1 MGRRKVPAESA
12 NSGWIEV
19 SEPVGKTVA
28 RIRYIDQTEYQA
40 VEIDFT
46 DGSVFFLEP
55 RVRIRARIL
64 DKSTGDVEL
73 LKEYG
78 VLGKDS

>member
-1 MGRRKVPAESA
+1 MSESA
-12 NSGWIEV
+12 DSGWIEV
-19 SEPVGKTVA
+19 SEPVGKTVK
-28 RIRYIDQTEYQA
+28 RIRYIDQTDYQGL
-40 VEIDFT
+40 EIDFT
-46 DGSVFFLEP
+46 DGSVFLIEP
-55 RVRIRARIL
+55 RARIRARIL